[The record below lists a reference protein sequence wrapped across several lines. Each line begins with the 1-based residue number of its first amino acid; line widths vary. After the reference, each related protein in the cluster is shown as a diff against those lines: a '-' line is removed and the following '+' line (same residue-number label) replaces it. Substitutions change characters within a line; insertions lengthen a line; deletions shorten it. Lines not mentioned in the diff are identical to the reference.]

1 MKWGILSNLN
11 IFRGQM
17 DTMKGNLRFLL
28 LQMPVFNTTPAF
40 SQDNIAGVIIKD
52 FGKVFTIE
60 NTDFVNKQ

>member
-1 MKWGILSNLN
+1 MKWGILPNLN

-17 DTMKGNLRFLL
+17 GTMKGNPQFLL